1 MERLVGWLADLSP
14 QTVYLFVG
22 LSTFLENAF
31 PPAPS
36 DFIVA
41 LGGFVSQRGGATA
54 LLVWL
59 LAWFAN
65 MAGAFLVFIT
75 ARRFGRRFLGSRLGR
90 RLLPADAIVSLER
103 GYLRL
108 GIAGIFVSR
117 FLPGFRVF
125 VAPFVGLVG
134 LPPVPAFLAMGVA
147 SGLWYG
153 GLTWVGARLG
163 ANWEAIDTL
172 LGHLNRTLAILAG
185 LVAIAVGWWLWRRSQ
200 AEGPRRRRLLNVV
213 SRALGEGSTDEGVV
227 SGVDSDLATRG
238 AAALLFELT
247 NADPAFTLEERGA
260 IAEFLRQHWDVG
272 PAPRRSVST
281 AQPIITDTAEMA
293 TIVTEQFDLARRTA
307 LAERLFRIAMSDGT
321 LSRHEERLMGRIG
334 DLLGLA
340 AADLA
345 EARARVVR

>member
-1 MERLVGWLADLSP
+1 MERLLGWLADLSP

-59 LAWFAN
+59 LAWLAN
-65 MAGAFLVFIT
+65 MAGAFLVFVT

-90 RLLPADAIVSLER
+90 RLLPADAIVNLER

-108 GIAGIFVSR
+108 GVAGIFVSR

-163 ANWEAIDTL
+163 ANWEAIDTF

-185 LVAIAVGWWLWRRSQ
+185 LVAVAVGLWLWRRSQ
-200 AEGPRRRRLLNVV
+200 AAGPRRRRLLNVV
-213 SRALGEGSTDEGVV
+213 SLALGEGGTDDVAAAR
-227 SGVDSDLATRG
+227 DSDLATRG
-238 AAALLFELT
+238 AAALLLELT

-260 IAEFLRQHWDVG
+260 IAEFLRQRWDVG
-272 PAPRRSVST
+272 PEPRRSGST

-293 TIVTEQFDLARRTA
+293 TIVSEQFDLARRTA